1 MPYEERFINFN
12 LEEVQQ
18 AVSIGCVKEGL
29 TALPDGEL
37 TQIEIHDDDPK
48 EKEFIYFHVK
58 DKKGETH
65 RKQFDRKFFALS
77 LVFYCQG
84 SGIPIPARGQ
94 KTLNIKPDHIVMGI
108 TLERKAFD
116 G

>member
-18 AVSIGCVKEGL
+18 AVSIGCIKEQQSS
-29 TALPDGEL
+29 LPQGEL
-37 TQIEIHDDDPK
+37 IEIEIHEDDPK

-58 DKKGETH
+58 DTAGKVH

-94 KTLNIKPDHIVMGI
+94 KTLNIKKDHIVMGI

-116 G
+116 S